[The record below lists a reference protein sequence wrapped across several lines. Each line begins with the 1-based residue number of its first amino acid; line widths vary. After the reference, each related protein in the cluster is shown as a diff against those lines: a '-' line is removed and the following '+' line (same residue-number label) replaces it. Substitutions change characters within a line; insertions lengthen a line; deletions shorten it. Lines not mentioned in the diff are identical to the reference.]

1 MPQTKTAPKPASKSR
16 TAKASAKPAAKAV
29 TKKAPKAAAKTAKK
43 PAAPAPSLAKSK
55 SKAKAGVD
63 EVTLDRRRVAAERRT
78 EEAAV
83 VVAVTVEAPKPKLE
97 RREKVNRRRQIDP
110 TTCERDYS
118 DSEVEFMNA
127 LDAYKRRS
135 GRMFPT
141 CSEVLEVIRDMGYVQ
156 LSAVEMAA
164 LKANRGTEIEAS
176 IEDAAEAE
184 ALEALAESD
193 EMFGE

>member
-16 TAKASAKPAAKAV
+16 TAKASAKPAAKPVA
-29 TKKAPKAAAKTAKK
+29 KKAPKAVAAVKTAKK
-43 PAAPAPSLAKSK
+43 PAPAAPAK

-83 VVAVTVEAPKPKLE
+83 AVAVTVEAPKPKLE

-156 LSAVEMAA
+156 LSPAEMAA
-164 LKANRGTEIEAS
+164 LKANRGTETEAS

>member
-1 MPQTKTAPKPASKSR
+1 VAQTKTAPKPASKTR
-16 TAKASAKPAAKAV
+16 NAKASAKPAAKSAA
-29 TKKAPKAAAKTAKK
+29 KPAAKSAPKAAVKTTKK
-43 PAAPAPSLAKSK
+43 PAAPAKL
-55 SKAKAGVD
+55 KAKAGVD

-83 VVAVTVEAPKPKLE
+83 AVIVEAPKAKLE

-156 LSAVEMAA
+156 LSPAEMAA
-164 LKANRGTEIEAS
+164 LKANRGESNEAS

>member
-1 MPQTKTAPKPASKSR
+1 MAQTKTAPKSVSKTR
-16 TAKASAKPAAKAV
+16 TAKAAAKPAAKKPAKAETKS
-29 TKKAPKAAAKTAKK
+29 TKKAV
-43 PAAPAPSLAKSK
+43 APASKAK
-55 SKAKAGVD
+55 KAKAGAD

-78 EEAAV
+78 EEVAA
-83 VVAVTVEAPKPKLE
+83 TQPVEAPKAKLE

-156 LSAVEMAA
+156 LSPVEMAA
-164 LKANRGTEIEAS
+164 LKAGRGESNEAS

>member
-1 MPQTKTAPKPASKSR
+1 VAQTKTAPKSASKTR
-16 TAKASAKPAAKAV
+16 T
-29 TKKAPKAAAKTAKK
+29 TKAAAKPTAKVAVKKPVKADSKATKK
-43 PAAPAPSLAKSK
+43 PAAAKAK
-55 SKAKAGVD
+55 KAKAGAE
-63 EVTLDRRRVAAERRT
+63 EVTLDRRRVVAERRI
-78 EEAAV
+78 EEAA
-83 VVAVTVEAPKPKLE
+83 ATQPVEAPKAKLE

-156 LSAVEMAA
+156 LSPVEMAA
-164 LKANRGTEIEAS
+164 LKANRGTQEEAS

>member
-1 MPQTKTAPKPASKSR
+1 VAQTKTAPKAASKTR
-16 TAKASAKPAAKAV
+16 NAKASAKPAAKKAPK
-29 TKKAPKAAAKTAKK
+29 TAPKAAVKSPKK
-43 PAAPAPSLAKSK
+43 PATAKP
-55 SKAKAGVD
+55 KAGAD
-63 EVTLDRRRVAAERRT
+63 EVTVDRRRVAAERRT
-78 EEAAV
+78 EEVAA
-83 VVAVTVEAPKPKLE
+83 TQPVEAPKPKLE

-118 DSEVEFMNA
+118 EDEVDFMNA

-156 LSAVEMAA
+156 LSPAEMAA
-164 LKANRGTEIEAS
+164 LKTNRGAQQEAS
-176 IEDAAEAE
+176 IESAVEAE